1 MVLCGMFQLVLTTPA
16 IISFDTICIISIIR
30 YYMTWK
36 TNQLE
41 LYKKKWIY
49 ISVSAVYIFEILL
62 NLSHSIMAFMGV
74 PVIQLTTLCIG
85 MTWVGS
91 I

>member
-1 MVLCGMFQLVLTTPA
+1 
-16 IISFDTICIISIIR
+16 
-30 YYMTWK
+30 MTWK

>member
-62 NLSHSIMAFMGV
+62 NLSHSIMALMGV
-74 PVIQLTTLCIG
+74 PVIQLTTLCTG